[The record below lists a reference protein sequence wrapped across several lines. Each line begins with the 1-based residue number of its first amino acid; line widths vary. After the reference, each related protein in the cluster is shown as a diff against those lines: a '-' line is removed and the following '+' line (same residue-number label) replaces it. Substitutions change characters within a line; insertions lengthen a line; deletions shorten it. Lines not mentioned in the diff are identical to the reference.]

1 LFVKKNSPC
10 IIRRINN
17 NCEKAYI
24 RILFSKQN
32 DLKEGIIIRYS
43 RKRKFKSKYKILI
56 SSIQIL
62 TIWYVVMISAMQ
74 FNTFTNAAFNDI
86 EEINASLHVKWPID
100 EWDNSSLDFD
110 PDGVEL
116 DRGGTCIPPYVYAE
130 IYNDGEDMTF
140 STWTWELYKVQNGQ
154 KIPISPVLE
163 SGEVPMIQAN
173 TISLIK
179 TSNLQSLTEGTYRF
193 KVNKPDRPGQDAI
206 WSEPITVSG
215 CTQLAAPKTAE
226 PKQETQPVK
235 ETESNNGTQSS
246 NNTTTEPV
254 AQPAEST
261 EKPAAELDQSTGTT
275 TTSEPNG
282 NAEAPPAKDSNE

>member
-1 LFVKKNSPC
+1 
-10 IIRRINN
+10 
-17 NCEKAYI
+17 
-24 RILFSKQN
+24 LFSKQN

-62 TIWYVVMISAMQ
+62 TIWYVFMISAMQ
-74 FNTFTNAAFNDI
+74 FNTFTNAAFNDL

-100 EWDNSSLDFD
+100 EWDKSSLDFD
-110 PDGVEL
+110 PNDVEL
-116 DRGGTCIPPYVYAE
+116 NRGGTCIPPYVYAE

-140 STWTWELYKVQNGQ
+140 STWTWELYKVNNGQ

-163 SGEVPMIQAN
+163 SGEVPMIQENA
-173 TISLIK
+173 IGVIK

-206 WSEPITVSG
+206 WSEPITIRG
-215 CTQLAAPKTAE
+215 CTQLAAPKTDTE

-261 EKPAAELDQSTGTT
+261 EKPAAELDQSTETT

-282 NAEAPPAKDSNE
+282 NAEAQPAKEPTE